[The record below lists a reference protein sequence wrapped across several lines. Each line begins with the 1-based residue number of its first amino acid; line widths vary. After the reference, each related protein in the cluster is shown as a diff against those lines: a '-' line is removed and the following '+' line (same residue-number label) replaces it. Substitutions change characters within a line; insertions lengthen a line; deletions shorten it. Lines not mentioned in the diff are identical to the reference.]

1 MNIPANDNLA
11 MQRALEA
18 ILHLGSLSQTEI
30 GAKLLKSG
38 GYISLIIDILEKMQL
53 VTRQRSNID
62 RRLVIVS
69 LTQAGQELISEIF
82 LRHAQVIRSELSIL
96 NPAEQEQLGY
106 RCRKLG
112 RGLAEHKE

>member
-11 MQRALEA
+11 IQRTLEA
-18 ILHLGSLSQTEI
+18 RLHLGPLSQTEI

-38 GYISLIIDILEKMQL
+38 GNISLIIDNLGKRKL
-53 VTRQRSNID
+53 ATRQRSNID

-69 LTQAGQELISEIF
+69 LTQAGQELISEKF
-82 LRHAQVIRSELSIL
+82 PRHAQAIRSELSIL

-106 RCRKLG
+106 LYRKLG
-112 RGLAEHKE
+112 RGISRHEG